1 MQTKKNGSA
10 NAAPMKK
17 KEKENTLEVQ
27 LMQLPKW
34 EKKKNN
40 PATRFFF
47 FLLQKNVNLT
57 FATTGSPP
65 ALKTA
70 SSKQLVPKI
79 ARQILACK
87 MTPKN

>member
-34 EKKKNN
+34 EEKK
-40 PATRFFF
+40 
-47 FLLQKNVNLT
+47 
-57 FATTGSPP
+57 S
-65 ALKTA
+65 
-70 SSKQLVPKI
+70 
-79 ARQILACK
+79 IL
-87 MTPKN
+87 

>member
-34 EKKKNN
+34 EKKNN

-47 FLLQKNVNLT
+47 FYY
-57 FATTGSPP
+57 
-65 ALKTA
+65 
-70 SSKQLVPKI
+70 
-79 ARQILACK
+79 RK
-87 MTPKN
+87 MWI